1 MIPAL
6 KSKSVTRKVLYLP
19 VKFVFD
25 RRPTLMKIRSL
36 IWSPSICPG
45 SRAGLLACGL
55 VFALVFLSSVEVVNA
70 QQKIS
75 KRYPGGKNVR
85 IELRNI
91 SGTVVVESWNKDEI
105 RLTAIIESKKANV
118 VPKQVDECLM
128 IDVMSDNRGR
138 GDVGDVNFRL
148 QVPVNS
154 SVDLETVRGNISVS
168 NIRGRSVRAH
178 VSSEGDIELSNIV
191 AEQVVAQNVIGNIF
205 FDGEFSS
212 GGTYEFKSTKGDITI
227 RIPGNSAFRLVAA
240 SPTRQIK
247 LNDFWNNGFKTQDG
261 RKYVGDVGDGR
272 SSVSVTNF
280 SGQITF
286 LRK

>member
-1 MIPAL
+1 MRFRF
-6 KSKSVTRKVLYLP
+6 TTWRGP
-19 VKFVFD
+19 VRASFLTV
-25 RRPTLMKIRSL
+25 
-36 IWSPSICPG
+36 
-45 SRAGLLACGL
+45 AGLLT
-55 VFALVFLSSVEVVNA
+55 LSAAVAVNA
-70 QQKIS
+70 QQQVS
-75 KRYPGGKNVR
+75 KKFPGGKNVR

-91 SGTVVVESWNKDEI
+91 SGLIVVESWNKNEI
-105 RLTAIIESKKANV
+105 RLTATIESKGAHV
-118 VPKQVDECLM
+118 VPKQVNDCLM
-128 IDVMSDNRGR
+128 VDVMGDNRGR
-138 GDVGDVNFRL
+138 GDVGDINFKL

-154 SVDLETVRGNISVS
+154 SVDVETRRGDIRVS
-168 NIRGRSVRAH
+168 NIRSGLVRAH
-178 VSSEGDIELSNIV
+178 VSSEGDIELTNVS
-191 AEQVVAQNVIGNIF
+191 ATHVVAQNVIGNIF

-227 RIPGNSAFRLVAA
+227 RIPGDSAFRLVAA

-247 LNDFWNNGFKTQDG
+247 LNDFWNNGFKSQDG

>member
-1 MIPAL
+1 MKPRL
-6 KSKSVTRKVLYLP
+6 FTR
-19 VKFVFD
+19 
-25 RRPTLMKIRSL
+25 RRPACSRVLAIGAILTLISL
-36 IWSPSICPG
+36 SAASAI
-45 SRAGLLACGL
+45 
-55 VFALVFLSSVEVVNA
+55 A

-85 IELRNI
+85 IELKNI
-91 SGTVVVESWNKDEI
+91 SGKVVVESWDKNEI
-105 RLTAIIESKKANV
+105 RLSAIIESKNV
-118 VPKQVDECLM
+118 NVTPRQVNDSLLV
-128 IDVMSDNRGR
+128 DVMSDNRGR
-138 GDVGDVNFRL
+138 GDIGEINFRL

-154 SVDLETVRGNISVS
+154 SVDVETRRGDINIS
-168 NIRGRSVRAH
+168 NIRSDLVRAH
-178 VSSEGDIELSNIV
+178 VSSEGDIELVNIS
-191 AEQVVAQNVIGNIF
+191 ATQVVAHNVIGNIF
-205 FDGEFSS
+205 FDGEFSG
-212 GGTYEFKSTKGDITI
+212 GGTYEFKSNKGDITI